1 MPIALARDV
10 SYSHF
15 DRAHFRIPNDK
26 FVFLFVFD
34 FDSSI
39 ERKNPLGVI
48 EAFKRAFGPAEDVL
62 LYIKSVHGSHHP
74 DQLESLRL
82 MAHAHQ
88 NICFTDAVYTREEID
103 GLVQSCDCYVSLH
116 RSEGFGLPIAEAM
129 RAAKPVVVT
138 GYSGNMDFTTPEN
151 SFLVSYRLGPIEQD
165 GPYPKGYLWADPD
178 LEQAAEQMRYV
189 FKNRDSAVERGQR
202 GRETVSKLFDP
213 AVVGARMKERL
224 KRITSL

>member
-1 MPIALARDV
+1 
-10 SYSHF
+10 
-15 DRAHFRIPNDK
+15 
-26 FVFLFVFD
+26 
-34 FDSSI
+34 
-39 ERKNPLGVI
+39 
-48 EAFKRAFGPAEDVL
+48 
-62 LYIKSVHGSHHP
+62 
-74 DQLESLRL
+74 
-82 MAHAHQ
+82 
-88 NICFTDAVYTREEID
+88 
-103 GLVQSCDCYVSLH
+103 
-116 RSEGFGLPIAEAM
+116 M